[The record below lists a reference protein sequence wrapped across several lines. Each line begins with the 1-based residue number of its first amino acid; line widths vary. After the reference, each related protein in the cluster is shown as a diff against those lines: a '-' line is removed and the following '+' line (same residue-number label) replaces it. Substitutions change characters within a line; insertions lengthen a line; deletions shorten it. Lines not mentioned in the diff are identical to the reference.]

1 MKPILAL
8 AFAVSLLTMSASG
21 SGANAQQSPSD
32 DDDADA
38 PAYMMGPGMMGPR
51 GMMGF
56 WNSEAEPHDW
66 GGRWGGHRGAR
77 CGMMAAH
84 IDGRL
89 AYAKA
94 ELKITEAQ
102 EHLWDA
108 YAGAAHDRAQ
118 AMTSRC
124 TAMMGGAGAGTSN
137 LLERMDQREQFMAAQ
152 LDALRAMNAAMK
164 PLYDS
169 FSDSQKQV
177 ADRLFW
183 GPMGMM

>member
-21 SGANAQQSPSD
+21 SGASAQQSPSD
-32 DDDADA
+32 DDDADV

-56 WNSEAEPHDW
+56 WNPDAGPR
-66 GGRWGGHRGAR
+66 GGWGGHWGAR
-77 CGMMAAH
+77 CGMMSAH

-89 AYAKA
+89 AYSKA
-94 ELKITEAQ
+94 ELKITDAQ

-108 YAGAAHDRAQ
+108 YAEAAQGRAK
-118 AMTSRC
+118 AMSARC
-124 TAMMGGAGAGTSN
+124 TAMMGGAGAGTTN